1 MHTDHFSDKA
11 DTYEQNQNRINNVD
25 NIAKSILANIQL
37 NESMH
42 LLDFGSG
49 TGLLLERIAPFVRKI
64 TAVDVSSSMISQLEK
79 KRGNLPCELE
89 IIEKDLEKSEIS
101 GQYNGIISSM
111 TMHHIQNVE
120 SIFSRFFD
128 LAKPGGFIAIAD
140 LDKEAGDFHTEE
152 AGVHH
157 FGFEHGYIR
166 SVAERVGFRN
176 IEVSSAS
183 VIKKPNG
190 DFPVFLLTADR

>member
-128 LAKPGGFIAIAD
+128 LVKPGGFIAIAD

-157 FGFEHGYIR
+157 FGFERGYIR